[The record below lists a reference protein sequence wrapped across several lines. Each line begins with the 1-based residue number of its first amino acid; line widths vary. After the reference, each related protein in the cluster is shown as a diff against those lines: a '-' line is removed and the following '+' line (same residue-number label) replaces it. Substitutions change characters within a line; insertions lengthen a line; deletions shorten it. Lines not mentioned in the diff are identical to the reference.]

1 MVSYFAQFNS
11 DWCST
16 QLLTT
21 EIFSYITKN
30 KPRVRSKFFKSYYN

>member
-11 DWCST
+11 DCCST

-21 EIFSYITKN
+21 ENFSYITKN
-30 KPRVRSKFFKSYYN
+30 KLRVCIKFFKS